1 VELPDEKLLEMR
13 MCDLG
18 LRVGGQLLDT
28 AIKELR
34 RELRHAGLRFRP
46 HYWLST
52 EWFSPDGV
60 PGVAIPFYLAHPRL
74 MALEERQVYEAEGGT
89 PDSCLKILRHEA
101 GHALDNAFQ
110 LRKRRDRQR
119 LFGRSSQPYPQF
131 YTPRPYSRRYVV
143 HLESSYAQSH
153 PDEDFAETFAVWA
166 STPEDVWRKRYAEWP
181 ALKKLEW
188 MHREMQDLRGK
199 VPPVRSKRKVEP
211 IHAEQ
216 RTLGEYYTAKREHYG
231 LDYPSVDE
239 RDLRRIFSAS
249 PKYKNNMPATK
260 FVRKVR
266 REVRRTVAQWTGIY
280 QYTIDQVLADII
292 ARSKELELRLTVGE
306 EEAKLG
312 FGILL
317 AVQTMNYIHSSKQRV
332 AL

>member
-1 VELPDEKLLEMR
+1 VELPDEKLLELR

-18 LRVGGQLLDT
+18 LRVGGQLLDN

-34 RELRHAGLRFRP
+34 KELRRAGLRFRP
-46 HYWLST
+46 HYWIST

-74 MALEERQVYEAEGGT
+74 TALEERQVYEAEGSK
-89 PDSCLKILRHEA
+89 PEECLKILRHEA

-131 YTPRPYSRRYVV
+131 YTPRPYSRRYVI
-143 HLESSYAQSH
+143 HLESWYGQSH

-166 STPEDVWRKRYAEWP
+166 STPEEVWRKRYAEWP

-188 MHREMQDLRGK
+188 MDREMRELRGK
-199 VPPVRSKRKVEP
+199 VPPVRSRRRVEP

-216 RTLGEYYTAKREHYG
+216 KTLGEYYAAKRAHYG

-239 RDLRRIFSAS
+239 RELRRIFSAA
-249 PKYKNNMPATK
+249 PKYKNNMPAAR

-280 QYTIDQVLADII
+280 QYQIDRVLADII

-317 AVQTMNYIHSSKQRV
+317 AVQTMNYIHSGKQRV